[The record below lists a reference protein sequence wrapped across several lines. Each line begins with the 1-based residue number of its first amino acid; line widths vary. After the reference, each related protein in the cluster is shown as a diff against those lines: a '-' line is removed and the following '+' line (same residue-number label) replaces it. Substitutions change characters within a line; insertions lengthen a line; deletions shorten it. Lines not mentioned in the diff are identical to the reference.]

1 MGGVSRARH
10 DGPVAKSRRR
20 VRLGVVGAAVLVIA
34 GALLLVAVG
43 LYRSYAIYARSQ
55 LDELNF
61 SIEELSPPSLFQ
73 TGEAPSSGTFLPT
86 DATLSRVL
94 LPSDVGESSGGDPS
108 QSGVPPLS
116 VSRYASMYPRAQI
129 HPKYWDAPL
138 WAGADAYTYRDFSL
152 PEDFRPVS
160 ASDFVAP
167 VGLEPTA
174 HQIRIPIIGV
184 DSPVSELAIL
194 DLGNSREYETPKN
207 VVGHIPKTANPG
219 ESGSGWF
226 FGHLESPIRGEG
238 DVFRKLPKIPEY
250 LKNGDLVYVILSRE
264 DGEYLYQVTTT
275 QVVYQDDL
283 VLHDSEDATIT
294 LVVCV
299 PRLVYDHRLLA
310 TAKLVGVNF

>member
-1 MGGVSRARH
+1 VG
-10 DGPVAKSRRR
+10 
-20 VRLGVVGAAVLVIA
+20 GAALVIA
-34 GALLLVAVG
+34 GALLLVSVG

-73 TGEAPSSGTFLPT
+73 SGEAAYSGTFLPT

-94 LPSDVGESSGGDPS
+94 HPSDVGGSSGGDPR

-116 VSRYASMYPRAQI
+116 VSRYASMYPGTQYPGAQI

-138 WAGADAYTYRDFSL
+138 WAGADPYTYRDFGL
-152 PEDFRPVS
+152 PEGFRPVS

-167 VGLEPTA
+167 VGMEATA
-174 HQIRIPIIGV
+174 QQIRIPIIGV

-250 LKNGDLVYVILSRE
+250 LKNGDPVYVILSRE
-264 DGEYLYQVTTT
+264 DGEYLYQVTST